1 MIFPIPVI
9 PDCERRPFAGF
20 NPYISDIV
28 PIAII
33 SFHFCDMVP
42 LSGSTPSTESTVSFS
57 TFSGPFYS
65 TESTDS
71 TEPMLSTDTTWP
83 TSSTES
89 TWPTDTTETLMSTD
103 HTSGKIYSG
112 TSGRFLCL
120 FFCCW

>member
-1 MIFPIPVI
+1 
-9 PDCERRPFAGF
+9 
-20 NPYISDIV
+20 
-28 PIAII
+28 
-33 SFHFCDMVP
+33 MVP
-42 LSGSTPSTESTVSFS
+42 LSGSTPSTESTISFS

-89 TWPTDTTETLMSTD
+89 TWPTHTTETLMSTD

-112 TSGRFLCL
+112 TSGRLLCL
-120 FFCCW
+120 FFLLLVVLEVAVLLRHHLHLHQL